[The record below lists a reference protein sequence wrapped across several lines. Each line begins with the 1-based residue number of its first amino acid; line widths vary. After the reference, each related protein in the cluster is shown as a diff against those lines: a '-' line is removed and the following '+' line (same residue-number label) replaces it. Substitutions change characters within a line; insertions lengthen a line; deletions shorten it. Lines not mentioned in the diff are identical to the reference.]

1 MLASEALAEGLDELD
16 LDLGAAAQRLLQD
29 YAALLRDW
37 NRTFNLVSRG
47 DIPRLLERH
56 VLDSLSIW
64 RLIEGERAADIGTGA
79 GFPGIPLAI
88 ALPSCR
94 WTLIDRS
101 VRKARFLREV
111 CRRLRLDGVQVL
123 QRDVRD
129 VAAAQVAGA
138 QFDTVVARAY
148 GPAVTAVCSA
158 APLCRPGG
166 VMLLMSGQPVGLLE
180 LQEAGFGHAERL
192 EVWVPILN
200 RTHVVQRFRKS
211 SSGGSSG

>member
-1 MLASEALAEGLDELD
+1 MLSSEALAKGLDELD
-16 LDLGAAAQRLLQD
+16 LDLGMAAQRLLRD
-29 YAALLRDW
+29 YTALLRDW
-37 NRTFNLVSRG
+37 NRAFNLVSRG

-101 VRKARFLREV
+101 VRKACFLREV
-111 CRRLRLDGVQVL
+111 CRRFRLDGVRVL
-123 QRDVRD
+123 QCDVRD
-129 VAAAQVAGA
+129 VAAA

-148 GPAVTAVCSA
+148 GPADTAVRSA

-211 SSGGSSG
+211 SSGGASG